1 MVRDVLCSVLY
12 RCGVL
17 FICLRVYHNLRSDKL
32 TTPHFLF
39 LDPTS
44 QESAGDE
51 PKQSWKR
58 VKAAR
63 NFTWPRRC
71 LSRSLKSSKAS
82 RPPRQAAAAT
92 GGRIP
97 SCPATAATGIDTA
110 RNTGSRPPCNPTY
123 LLTNSLYP
131 NENENNLLGIVVP
144 VTGSSRLYEGCRR
157 ADTGR
162 CNAGD
167 R

>member
-1 MVRDVLCSVLY
+1 METSKGCKKLY
-12 RCGVL
+12 L
-17 FICLRVYHNLRSDKL
+17 A
-32 TTPHFLF
+32 
-39 LDPTS
+39 PT
-44 QESAGDE
+44 
-51 PKQSWKR
+51 
-58 VKAAR
+58 
-63 NFTWPRRC
+63 
-71 LSRSLKSSKAS
+71 LSLSFVEVEQGFATSETG
-82 RPPRQAAAAT
+82 AAAT

>member
-1 MVRDVLCSVLY
+1 MFSSFFHFSLY
-12 RCGVL
+12 STSRISYIAVP
-17 FICLRVYHNLRSDKL
+17 R
-32 TTPHFLF
+32 FLF
-39 LDPTS
+39 LDSTS
-44 QESAGDE
+44 QESAGDK

-144 VTGSSRLYEGCRR
+144 VAGSGRLYEGCRRR

>member
-44 QESAGDE
+44 QESAGDK

-82 RPPRQAAAAT
+82 RPPRQAARRLA
-92 GGRIP
+92 GGSHR
-97 SCPATAATGIDTA
+97 A
-110 RNTGSRPPCNPTY
+110 RRRQRLGLTPPGNTGSRPPCNPTY

-144 VTGSSRLYEGCRR
+144 VAGSGRLYEGCRR